1 MANLR
6 ESQNLEQWG
15 NLLVEF
21 DALES
26 AHDPQLIANTEVLLK
41 EFDAKEKEWLAE
53 QELRADNFNVLGTMK
68 LTRDELC
75 NSDTLRLPLP

>member
-1 MANLR
+1 
-6 ESQNLEQWG
+6 
-15 NLLVEF
+15 
-21 DALES
+21 
-26 AHDPQLIANTEVLLK
+26 LLK